1 MFTVSLI
8 TDVLSPPVLTLPCLP
23 CPVVSSAVIVKGKVK
38 VTISNEVELIN
49 SPSQKA
55 GLTNKVVE
63 IAELIDN
70 DIFGLIEYAAQSHT
84 MTRSFVAIAP
94 TEIFFIAMPL
104 FASLMSTLRSTKEV
118 INKIVEKRR
127 YWEKLRLDYAVNFPS
142 MKCTLPANAAKMSQC
157 VQARAFLP

>member
-1 MFTVSLI
+1 
-8 TDVLSPPVLTLPCLP
+8 
-23 CPVVSSAVIVKGKVK
+23 VIVKGKVK